1 MIVLDTHVLVWWVGK
16 FPELSQ
22 KAKRHINEAQKKKKI
37 LISSISVWEI
47 YLLIKRGRLKLTMDT
62 AIWIKHLEKL
72 PFVHFIPVDNDIASR
87 SVTLPDPLHEDPADR
102 IIIATALS
110 EGAVLITKDKRIQQ
124 YPHVQTLW

>member
-16 FPELSQ
+16 LPELSQ

-72 PFVHFIPVDNDIASR
+72 PFVRFIPVDNDIASR